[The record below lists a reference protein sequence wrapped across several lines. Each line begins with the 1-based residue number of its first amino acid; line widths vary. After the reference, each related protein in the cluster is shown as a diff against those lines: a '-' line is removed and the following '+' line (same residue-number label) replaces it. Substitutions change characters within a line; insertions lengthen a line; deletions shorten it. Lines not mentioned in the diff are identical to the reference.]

1 MSSRAAIYLRIS
13 DPKGDTA
20 DRFGL
25 AVQERACREYAE
37 RTGLNVQ
44 RVYSDAI
51 TGTTEVRVGFAQ
63 LLTDAPAYSDVVVYA
78 VDRLARHPRAGYALL
93 ETLQTAGL
101 QVHTAIEGML
111 DLNDDA
117 GALNFGVRIVMAD
130 SERRRIIRRLNE
142 GKRQKVRGGQPIRAL
157 NGFGFQDGQID
168 EAQAQWVLFAFR
180 KALEVGTKELV
191 MELHRA
197 GCLSP
202 TGKEFWDRD
211 SLAKMLRNP
220 TYRGEYVYGNDR
232 SGRRRL
238 PEAVTCRVP
247 QIVPDEL
254 WYAVQRATEYRSTG
268 AGRRGSR
275 RDIWPLTGRVRCG
288 ECGGALVGQTAS
300 NKTLHAYH
308 YYACG
313 DKALSPHTR
322 KGCAHRKSYR
332 ASELHTMVRDALTG
346 LNASDDAL
354 RNAIAQPVPRALD
367 TTAAVREIDQQLGKA
382 RNAYLRGIDSEDE
395 YAESKA
401 TLSAQR
407 ARLLAQGEQGEV
419 QAVADVGQ
427 AKAALAEVLT
437 EDDLHLVAVRLGLMV
452 RVFPGGAVRITL
464 DPA

>member
-1 MSSRAAIYLRIS
+1 MNLRAAIYLRVS
-13 DPKGDTA
+13 TDSQDTPEA
-20 DRFGL
+20 YGL
-25 AVQERACREYAE
+25 GMQEDACRKYAE
-37 RTGLNVQ
+37 RAGFSVAQ
-44 RVYSDAI
+44 VYRDVI
-51 TGTTEVRVGFAQ
+51 TGTARTRTGFSALLGDLQ
-63 LLTDAPAYSDVVVYA
+63 LFDAVIIFA
-78 VDRLARHPRAGYALL
+78 VDRLARTVQLGYALAQ
-93 ETLQTAGL
+93 EIA
-101 QVHTAIEGML
+101 
-111 DLNDDA
+111 DA
-117 GALNFGVRIVMAD
+117 GVELHSALEGKLGLKDDNQALSFGLHVLISD
-130 SERRRIIRRLNE
+130 SEKRRISRRLNE

-157 NGFGFQDGQID
+157 NGFGFRDGQID

-332 ASELHTMVRDALTG
+332 ATELHTMVRDALTG